1 MAQGAF
7 IEVVEEVIGKTGN
20 LADQTGLLSRV
31 KDELA
36 KLRNTVS
43 AIKPVVPD
51 AEEKQERDHDVSE
64 WLRRLKDAVYV
75 ADNLLE
81 EFSTEVSRRDLMT
94 QNKEKK
100 KVCISFPKLNQLA
113 FDLKMGHN
121 IKAIRK
127 RLEDI
132 SADRMRFHLEE
143 RLGET
148 LVEREIDSFGRSE
161 EVIGSENDKKAIIE
175 ILLEP
180 NVEEN
185 AAVLPIVEMG
195 GLGKTTLAQLVYND
209 EEISKHFHMRVWV
222 CVSENF
228 DIRKIVEEILAF
240 SKRENPKNL
249 DMETLL
255 NSLHKEIDGKKYL
268 LVLDDLWNEDYEKWI
283 NLKGLLQSGARG
295 SRILVTTRSQKVARI
310 TQTTEPHFLRELSP
324 HDSWLLFERYAFKE
338 GEEPDLRIKEIGMKI
353 VEMCKGLPL
362 AIRAMGRISY
372 SKHDVGEWLS
382 FKKEVSKVMQE
393 GNDILQILKLSYK
406 HLLSHL
412 KQCCAYCSLFPKD
425 YNINKQTLIRLWMAQ
440 GFIKRQIQMNA

>member
-31 KDELA
+31 KDELE
-36 KLRNTVS
+36 KLRNTGS

-94 QNKEKK
+94 QNKEAK

-143 RLGET
+143 RLGEA
-148 LVEREIDSFGRSE
+148 LVERETDSFGRSE
-161 EVIGSENDKKAIIE
+161 EVIGRENDKEAIIK
-175 ILLEP
+175 ILLDP

-185 AAVLPIVEMG
+185 VAVLPIVGIG
-195 GLGKTTLAQLVYND
+195 GIGKTALAQLVYND
-209 EEISKHFHMRVWV
+209 EEISKHFDMRVWV

-255 NSLHKEIDGKKYL
+255 NSLIKKFMERNTYL
-268 LVLDDLWNEDYEKWI
+268 
-283 NLKGLLQSGARG
+283 
-295 SRILVTTRSQKVARI
+295 
-310 TQTTEPHFLRELSP
+310 
-324 HDSWLLFERYAFKE
+324 
-338 GEEPDLRIKEIGMKI
+338 
-353 VEMCKGLPL
+353 C
-362 AIRAMGRISY
+362 
-372 SKHDVGEWLS
+372 
-382 FKKEVSKVMQE
+382 
-393 GNDILQILKLSYK
+393 
-406 HLLSHL
+406 
-412 KQCCAYCSLFPKD
+412 
-425 YNINKQTLIRLWMAQ
+425 
-440 GFIKRQIQMNA
+440 